1 MCAKRSPLSKT
12 NHKNFHRDMCILSI
26 GVPGGVLGGQSTS
39 GTAKLVKIRAV
50 CEISGQ
56 LNMSFGVK

>member
-1 MCAKRSPLSKT
+1 VQKGRRVSKT

-50 CEISGQ
+50 CEISG
-56 LNMSFGVK
+56 